1 MIIDVSKELKD
12 VMQIGRV
19 GENIVT
25 EIQFD
30 FSKWVE
36 AYGAGGDFYL
46 TARQPQSDVS
56 YPIVV
61 TVDENIATWTITNSD
76 LLITGF
82 GKVEAW
88 YRIGDAVKAS
98 AIFDTWIGESLDGS
112 GEIPDP
118 YESWMEEIIELKNQ
132 TITAAEDANEAA
144 AEAEGYKQ
152 AAEEARDQA
161 EEALDQTESSIVAAL
176 RNNLKFVDANNDGNI
191 EILITGGQAT

>member
-112 GEIPDP
+112 GEVPSP
-118 YESWMEEIIELKNQ
+118 YESWLQEVEQLKED
-132 TITAAEDANEAA
+132 AEAARDEAADSADDAEDQANAA
-144 AEAEGYKQ
+144 RGYAEAVQ
-152 AAEEARDQA
+152 EAVIN
-161 EEALDQTESSIVAAL
+161 ALEH
-176 RNNLKFVDANNDGNI
+176 NLLFLDDNNDGNI
-191 EILITGGQAT
+191 RIEILQGVNNG

>member
-1 MIIDVSKELKD
+1 MLVNVSECLCND
-12 VMQIGRV
+12 LLIGRT
-19 GENIVT
+19 GENDVT
-25 EIQFD
+25 EVQFD

-36 AYGAGGDFYL
+36 EYGENGTFYL
-46 TARQPQSDVS
+46 TARLPGATAS
-56 YPIVV
+56 YPAEV
-61 TVDENIATWTITNSD
+61 TVDGNVATWTVKNSD
-76 LLITGF
+76 LAVKGY
-82 GKVEAW
+82 GQVEAW
-88 YRIGDAVKAS
+88 YSIDEKVKAS
-98 AIFDTWIGESLDGS
+98 AIYGTYIGESLDES

-118 YESWMEEIIELKNQ
+118 YESWMEEIIALKDQ
-132 TITAAEDANEAA
+132 TITAAGDANEAA

>member
-1 MIIDVSKELKD
+1 MLVKVSECLSND
-12 VMQIGRV
+12 LLIGRT
-19 GENIVT
+19 GENDVT
-25 EIQFD
+25 EVKFD

-36 AYGAGGDFYL
+36 DYGESGTFYL
-46 TARQPQSDVS
+46 TARLPGATVS
-56 YPIVV
+56 YPAEV
-61 TVDENIATWTITNSD
+61 TVDENVATWTVKNSD
-76 LLITGF
+76 LAVKGY
-82 GKVEAW
+82 GQVEAW
-88 YRIGDAVKAS
+88 YSIDEKVKAS
-98 AIFDTWIGESLDGS
+98 AIYGTYIGESLDES

-132 TITAAEDANEAA
+132 TITAAEDASEAA

-161 EEALDQTESSIVAAL
+161 ESSIVAAL